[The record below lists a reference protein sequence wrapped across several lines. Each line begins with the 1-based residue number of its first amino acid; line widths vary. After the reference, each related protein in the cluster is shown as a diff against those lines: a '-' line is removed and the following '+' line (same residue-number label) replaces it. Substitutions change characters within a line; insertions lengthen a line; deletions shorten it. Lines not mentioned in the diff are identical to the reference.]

1 MLWTLLLVG
10 MYWWK
15 LSSWLSKTVV
25 LVVCHT
31 DSDVVCLHCAPT
43 AAVQRSTT
51 TAATRLPCDLR
62 DWQLTISTWSQ
73 THAVRQ
79 CRLRAATSVSCVCYQ
94 SNNQDIFNPLTPIV
108 ATWLQATAIQYPV
121 PERVKPPSFVIFD
134 IRALWRSDLSVRVP
148 GCHKLQMIR
157 KEQLIYF
164 IKL

>member
-1 MLWTLLLVG
+1 
-10 MYWWK
+10 MYWWT

-73 THAVRQ
+73 TDAVRQ
-79 CRLRAATSVSCVCYQ
+79 CRLRAATSVSCVLPVNI
-94 SNNQDIFNPLTPIV
+94 SNPLTPIV
-108 ATWLQATAIQYPV
+108 AIWLQLYSILCQN
-121 PERVKPPSFVIFD
+121 RVKPPSFVIFD
-134 IRALWRSDLSVRVP
+134 IRALWHSDLSVRVP
-148 GCHKLQMIR
+148 GCQKLQMIR
-157 KEQLIYF
+157 KDHTEKQLIYF